1 MYTKVQDPVAWKNL
15 INIFFC
21 RYTKGGSLDSRYN
34 GSRSTSGKPPFPLI
48 LPKTKFFHNLLLLLQ
63 KACLWL
69 QCLACTFILPGTSLL
84 QLLAMVSF
92 IIVLVIIVL
101 VIIVMVI
108 IVLVIISRQSDP
120 GCWLMMMIVMMTTME
135 IAIMMTM
142 MTIMTMTMTAMC
154 VMQRIQCRCCG

>member
-63 KACLWL
+63 KACLWP

-101 VIIVMVI
+101 VIIMLVIIDMVIIVIVI

-142 MTIMTMTMTAMC
+142 M
-154 VMQRIQCRCCG
+154 